1 MRLAV
6 FVVSAVLSM
15 AAWGNCSGDAERRR
29 LKVNVPGSGPE
40 HVACKEDP
48 EHHKDIWA
56 VASPRDSSDNA
67 SKDNYDLDVSLEDP
81 ASPRRKAS
89 ESACLWAGVK
99 AASIARSLQPR
110 CESSH
115 AHSGASSSASAA
127 ASSSCTSTTTSRRAS
142 AAMRRRESNERLRAM
157 VRNHAM
163 AEPRAGSNREAS
175 RHACSRASATASSAR
190 SLRRRIDVAIDKA
203 RAVHPTLSR
212 PSAVSSPS
220 AVAATQAASPL
231 SMQAGPLYP
240 P

>member
-1 MRLAV
+1 MSLFLELSGGSAAHRKLRVRGIHGTIPAAMHCSRIVSRPRFTCDFTVPKGNPQCLAI
-6 FVVSAVLSM
+6 SAWV
-15 AAWGNCSGDAERRR
+15 
-29 LKVNVPGSGPE
+29 
-40 HVACKEDP
+40 
-48 EHHKDIWA
+48 
-56 VASPRDSSDNA
+56 
-67 SKDNYDLDVSLEDP
+67 
-81 ASPRRKAS
+81 SPRRKAS

-115 AHSGASSSASAA
+115 ARSGVSSSASAA

-175 RHACSRASATASSAR
+175 RHACSKASATTSSAR

-203 RAVHPTLSR
+203 RAVHLTLSR

-220 AVAATQAASPL
+220 AIAATHAASPP
-231 SMQAGPLYP
+231 SMQAGSPVP
-240 P
+240 SVITRV